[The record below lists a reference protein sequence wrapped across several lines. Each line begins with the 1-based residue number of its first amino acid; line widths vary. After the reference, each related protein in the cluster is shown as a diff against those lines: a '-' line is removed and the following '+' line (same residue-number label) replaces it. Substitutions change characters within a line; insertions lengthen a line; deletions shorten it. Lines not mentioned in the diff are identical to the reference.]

1 MNRWD
6 EIQATARDVAS
17 NIHSDPDKVTAMAD
31 DLIKLVGLMVDAV
44 GKGVAIDGESNI
56 SDPDDE
62 SAHARYL
69 TGEAVQRYAQEAVAE
84 ASSPGCDLERWTR
97 PSPTGYVFPEGT
109 GWTYTDRRP
118 EELKSARPV
127 WLPSTG
133 TAGRLTSAA
142 NQAADAVS
150 ASTEHGPA
158 RGERPL
164 FAPGAEAYYRK
175 VLGLDRPD
183 VTASTEY
190 VPARLD
196 LIPQVESVSEAPHTW
211 VTAMDDHGFLMDWQ
225 HCGVCG
231 VRKCDGGCGDPS
243 VGATPDIDCTTHGDD
258 QAQQCV
264 ERCVGCGDPV
274 GNGRA
279 HGPNQG
285 FGGCC

>member
-17 NIHSDPDKVTAMAD
+17 NIHTDPDKVTAMAD
-31 DLIKLVGLMVDAV
+31 DLIKLVGLMIDAV

-97 PSPTGYVFPEGT
+97 PSPTGYVHPEGT

-118 EELKSARPV
+118 DELKH
-127 WLPSTG
+127 
-133 TAGRLTSAA
+133 TAGT
-142 NQAADAVS
+142 V
-150 ASTEHGPA
+150 TEL
-158 RGERPL
+158 R
-164 FAPGAEAYYRK
+164 
-175 VLGLDRPD
+175 
-183 VTASTEY
+183 T
-190 VPARLD
+190 
-196 LIPQVESVSEAPHTW
+196 
-211 VTAMDDHGFLMDWQ
+211 
-225 HCGVCG
+225 
-231 VRKCDGGCGDPS
+231 
-243 VGATPDIDCTTHGDD
+243 VGND
-258 QAQQCV
+258 QARQCV

-274 GNGRA
+274 DNGHA

-285 FGGCC
+285 FGGCV